1 MNLNKTAMMKN
12 VLSGLLLSTLMVFA
26 ACDGKTSNKDN
37 KESKDNKQNENQAT
51 ETKPTTTEANPTFDI
66 QSIPIS
72 DKDLGKFPYLN
83 APDKYKYGSF
93 GIKPSD
99 ISDFDKE
106 YFAVNGKLIPKEG
119 KSCKVNIETTDRENV
134 RFNSLIVEKSYEK
147 AILALGGVQVNNVP
161 VPISEIKR
169 VGDAE
174 LIAKHYGYSIS
185 YNLLDDIK
193 TFVIHRKD
201 KEVWI
206 QFSLLNNESGS
217 ITILETGSLETEN
230 VSKIT
235 ADALKKDIETNGKAV
250 LHINFDTNKSTLK
263 PDGQEV
269 VNEISALLKGNPTL
283 KLSIE
288 GHTDDVGNAEANRKL
303 SIERAQT
310 VVNYLVAI
318 GIPKAN
324 LKANGFGA
332 SKPMVPNTSEE
343 NRAKNRRVELVK
355 F

>member
-1 MNLNKTAMMKN
+1 MNLNKTVMKKN
-12 VLSGLLLSTLMVFA
+12 VLSAFILLTFM
-26 ACDGKTSNKDN
+26 ACNGQN
-37 KESKDNKQNENQAT
+37 SKKENQEQSASKTT
-51 ETKPTTTEANPTFDI
+51 ETANKPTNSDANGTFDS
-66 QSIPIS
+66 QTIPIS

-83 APDKYKYGSF
+83 APDNYKYNSGSD
-93 GIKPSD
+93 GIKPIH

-106 YFAVNGKLIPKEG
+106 YFAVNGKLIPQEG
-119 KSCKVNIETTDRENV
+119 KSCKVSIECANRDKV

-147 AILALGGVQVNNVP
+147 AILALGGVQVNK
-161 VPISEIKR
+161 VPIPKSELTR

-174 LIAKHYGYSIS
+174 LIAKHFGYSLN
-185 YNLLDDIK
+185 YNLLNDTK
-193 TFVIHRKD
+193 TFIIRTKD

-206 QFSLLNNESGS
+206 QFTLMNDESGS
-217 ITILETGSLETEN
+217 ITFLEKGSLKTEN
-230 VSKIT
+230 VSKIS
-235 ADALKKDIETNGKAV
+235 ADGMKKDIEAKGKAV
-250 LHINFDTNKSTLK
+250 LSINFDTNKSTLK

-269 VNEISALLKGNPTL
+269 VNEISALLKANPTL

-288 GHTDDVGNAEANRKL
+288 GHTDDVGNAESNRKL